1 MLFGSLL
8 EHFKNRIDQ
17 KVKIEIPLCLGRWED
32 QGNITLHFG
41 YDDSAS
47 VAIIF
52 IFPIGSRGAHLQMV
66 ERRWRIIE

>member
-1 MLFGSLL
+1 M
-8 EHFKNRIDQ
+8 
-17 KVKIEIPLCLGRWED
+17 KIEISLCPGRWED

-52 IFPIGSRGAHLQMV
+52 IFPIGSSKGAHLQMV
-66 ERRWRIIE
+66 ERRWKIIE